1 MKEHDEKM
9 AELEI
14 KELKEKAG
22 ITKNVRQKRRYD
34 VIRLSLQGYSNNEI
48 SKILDISLRQVYNLI
63 NLYKENGIE
72 GFKLKYS
79 PGRKTKLTAEQEKEL
94 YDVIT
99 KKLPKDVG
107 FEPFC
112 NWTAPLACRYVKTVF
127 NVEFSERGMR
137 DVFYRLNLSYTRPTY
152 VLAKADAQKQAEF
165 TEKLEKIKK
174 NSE

>member
-72 GFKLKYS
+72 GLKLKYS

-107 FEPFC
+107 FE
-112 NWTAPLACRYVKTVF
+112 LAVYF
-127 NVEFSERGMR
+127 NVDEVEICI
-137 DVFYRLNLSYTRPTY
+137 NLDKLLFFDSKT
-152 VLAKADAQKQAEF
+152 QKR
-165 TEKLEKIKK
+165 IK
-174 NSE
+174 

>member
-1 MKEHDEKM
+1 MRSGLNLTLNWLHF
-9 AELEI
+9 AL
-14 KELKEKAG
+14 LN
-22 ITKNVRQKRRYD
+22 KNLFCVHY
-34 VIRLSLQGYSNNEI
+34 
-48 SKILDISLRQVYNLI
+48 
-63 NLYKENGIE
+63 
-72 GFKLKYS
+72 
-79 PGRKTKLTAEQEKEL
+79 KLTAEQEKEL

>member
-63 NLYKENGIE
+63 NLYVTRLKSPSEVSRPGLIHYLMCI
-72 GFKLKYS
+72 FTALFFFLLRSSSIRLHLKL
-79 PGRKTKLTAEQEKEL
+79 Q
-94 YDVIT
+94 I
-99 KKLPKDVG
+99 
-107 FEPFC
+107 
-112 NWTAPLACRYVKTVF
+112 PL
-127 NVEFSERGMR
+127 
-137 DVFYRLNLSYTRPTY
+137 L
-152 VLAKADAQKQAEF
+152 
-165 TEKLEKIKK
+165 
-174 NSE
+174 

>member
-1 MKEHDEKM
+1 MKEQNAM
-9 AELEI
+9 AVKLEI
-14 KELKEKAG
+14 KELKKKTVM
-22 ITKNVRQKRRYD
+22 TKNVKQKRRYD

-48 SKILDISLRQVYNLI
+48 TAILDISLRQVYNLI
-63 NLYKENGIE
+63 NLYNENGIE
-72 GFKLKYS
+72 GLKLKYS

-112 NWTAPLACRYVKTVF
+112 NRTAPLACRYVKTVF
-127 NVEFSERGMR
+127 DVEFSERGMR
-137 DVFYRLNLSYTRPTY
+137 DIFYRLNLSYTRPTY
-152 VLAKADAQKQAEF
+152 VLAKADTQKQAEF

>member
-72 GFKLKYS
+72 GLKLKYS

-112 NWTAPLACRYVKTVF
+112 NWTAPLA
-127 NVEFSERGMR
+127 
-137 DVFYRLNLSYTRPTY
+137 
-152 VLAKADAQKQAEF
+152 
-165 TEKLEKIKK
+165 
-174 NSE
+174 